1 MKSSKKMRGAVIVIT
16 GASSGI
22 GRATAR
28 QFAKAGSHVV
38 LAARGR
44 KALEETAQECR
55 DLGAKAIAVPTDTT
69 DATAVEALA
78 RRAVEQF
85 GSLDVWVNN
94 ASVSL
99 FGAVETVPLD
109 HFQRVLET
117 NVMGYVHGARAALHH
132 MLFK

>member
-1 MKSSKKMRGAVIVIT
+1 MKLPKKLRGATVVIT

-28 QFAKAGSHVV
+28 QFAKAGSNVV

-44 KALEETAQECR
+44 KALEATAKECR
-55 DLGAKAIAVPTDTT
+55 ELGAEALAIPTDTT

-78 RRAVEQF
+78 RQAADRF
-85 GSLDVWVNN
+85 GSVDIWVNN
-94 ASVSL
+94 ASVSM

-109 HFQRVLET
+109 H
-117 NVMGYVHGARAALHH
+117 
-132 MLFK
+132 